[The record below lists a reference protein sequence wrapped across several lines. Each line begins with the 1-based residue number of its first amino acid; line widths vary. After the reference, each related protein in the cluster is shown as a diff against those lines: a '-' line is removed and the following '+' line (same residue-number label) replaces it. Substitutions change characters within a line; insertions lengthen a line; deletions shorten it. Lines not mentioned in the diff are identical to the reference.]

1 MEKRAPRDILE
12 SLELA
17 VKMERLGKRVWLVC
31 ADKRVLL
38 VTEATKVNLDLRDLL
53 DFQEK
58 MDLRVWQGSTAF
70 KEKQGS
76 QGIPAYLVSLG

>member
-1 MEKRAPRDILE
+1 MESP
-12 SLELA
+12 ELA

-31 ADKRVLL
+31 LDKRVLL
-38 VTEATKVNLDLRDLL
+38 VTEATKVNLDPRGPL

-58 MDLRVWQGSTAF
+58 MDLRVWQGSTEFRA
-70 KEKQGS
+70 KQGS